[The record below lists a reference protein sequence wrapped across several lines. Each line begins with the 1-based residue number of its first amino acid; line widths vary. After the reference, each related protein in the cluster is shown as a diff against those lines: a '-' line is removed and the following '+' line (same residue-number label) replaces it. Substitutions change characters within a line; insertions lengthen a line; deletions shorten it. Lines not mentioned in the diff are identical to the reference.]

1 MKSRGALEILQLEV
15 HISLLDSQARNLA
28 AMAEYVDDSSRQAEY
43 RKAADEVR
51 KVIVEYQDRIR
62 SLTDD
67 Q

>member
-15 HISLLDSQARNLA
+15 HISLLDSQVRNLA
-28 AMAEYVDDSSRQAEY
+28 AMAEYVDNSSRQAEY

-51 KVIVEYQDRIR
+51 KAIVEYQDRIR
-62 SLTDD
+62 SLRDD

>member
-28 AMAEYVDDSSRQAEY
+28 AMAEYVDDLPRQAEY
-43 RKAADEVR
+43 KEAANEVR
-51 KVIVEYQDRIR
+51 KVIVKYQDRVR
-62 SLTDD
+62 SLRED